1 MQHVV
6 ADEHDGQRL
15 DVVVAAITATSRSQA
30 VARIEAGDVQL
41 DGRAV
46 GKQQRVHAGQRID
59 IDEPAAPVASAPP
72 PVLPPVRFEDEYLL
86 VVSKPAGMVVHPGHG
101 QPDGTLVDAL
111 LAAGVPLAPA
121 GGDERPGIVHRLDR
135 GTSGLLAVAKTDA
148 AHAGLVA
155 ALQRR
160 EVSRRYV
167 ALAQGRP
174 RARRGR
180 IEAPLG
186 RDPSDRTRFAVRED
200 GKAAVTRYLV
210 LDDADLGGGQYVS
223 LLACALETGR
233 THQIRVHLSALG
245 HPIVGDTTY
254 RASAGTAERLGATRI
269 ALHAGRLAFRH
280 PVTGDEVEVVEPLPD
295 DLRALLDRVG
305 LDLPEDWWRR
315 LDAGGGGGSAEEDT
329 P

>member
-1 MQHVV
+1 MEYAVP
-6 ADEHDGQRL
+6 DELDGQRL
-15 DVVVAAITATSRSQA
+15 DVVVAALTGVSRSQA
-30 VARIEAGDVQL
+30 VARVAAGDVRL
-41 DGRAV
+41 DGRSV
-46 GKQQRVHAGQRID
+46 GKQQRVRAGQHVE
-59 IDEPAAPVASAPP
+59 IDEPAAPTTTGPP
-72 PVLPPVRFEDEYLL
+72 PPLPPVRFEDAHLL
-86 VVSKPAGMVVHPGHG
+86 VVAKPAGMVVHPGHG

-111 LAAGVPLAPA
+111 QAAGVPLAPA

-160 EVSRRYV
+160 DVSRRYV

-174 RARRGR
+174 GARRGR

-200 GKAAVTRYLV
+200 GKDAVTRYFV
-210 LDDADLGGGQYVS
+210 LDDADLGEGQQVS

-245 HPIVGDTTY
+245 HAIVGDTTY
-254 RASAGTAERLGATRI
+254 RASAGMAERLGATRI

-280 PVTGDEVEVVEPLPD
+280 PVTGDEVTVVEPLPD
-295 DLRALLDRVG
+295 DLGELLARVG
-305 LDLPEDWWRR
+305 LDLPDDWWQR
-315 LDAGGGGGSAEEDT
+315 LDAVGGAGEQETS
-329 P
+329 